1 MRWNALPVGI
11 VLVVWTLLDVFRT
24 LVMPRAAR
32 GRVRLARILF
42 RPIWR
47 PWRWIGLRAK
57 TVQARE
63 RAGGRVVRQRPL
75 RQRDVLVHA
84 RIGHRSYGMDPSH
97 RGHRGGNRSR
107 AVRGGDRVPPRV
119 VSGLQPPRGR
129 RAVA

>member
-63 RAGGRVVRQRPL
+63 RVLAAAAPFFFFVLLAG
-75 RQRDVLVHA
+75 
-84 RIGHRSYGMDPSH
+84 SPS
-97 RGHRGGNRSR
+97 RCSATR
-107 AVRGGDRVPPRV
+107 
-119 VSGLQPPRGR
+119 
-129 RAVA
+129 